1 MKIRSLILLMLSISF
16 FACSDKKGGP
26 PSISI
31 DGSSTVFPVSEAV
44 AEEFMAVNP
53 NVRVTVGESGT
64 GGGFSKFSN
73 GKIDINDASRPIKSK
88 EDSACKANNIAYE
101 SFMVAYDGMAIVVH
115 PSNTWCND
123 ITVEEL
129 KRLWEPSARDSI
141 MTWNQIRSDWPV
153 EQIRLFGPGTQ
164 SGTFDYFTE
173 AIVGTAK
180 ECRTDYTAS
189 EDDNVLVQGVAADKN
204 AFGYFGLA
212 YYNNNKDKI
221 KAVAVI
227 NPKSATPVL
236 PSIETVKNKSYS
248 PLSRPLF
255 IYVTDLALE
264 RQEVRDFIQ
273 FYIDNCAK
281 LSESVGYVSLSV
293 EELSIEEAK
302 LAKFLEAHPVKTAQ

>member
-1 MKIRSLILLMLSISF
+1 MLSISF

>member
-1 MKIRSLILLMLSISF
+1 MLSISF

-26 PSISI
+26 PYISI

>member
-26 PSISI
+26 PYISI